1 MVSQRSKR
9 SQRTVLTTDRPAPS
23 PAALSACTVNRYLV
37 SARTPAGAVK
47 TVDRVAAD
55 TVTTLGAPVAAP
67 LAVSRCR
74 VTRYPVTAD
83 PPVAAGAVHCRVAVI
98 APPLPP
104 RAADRLA
111 GVPGTVR
118 GVTGTDSADQSPVP
132 AAFRARTRNRY
143 AVPLTRPVTVSEP
156 AVAAAVRIAPTWA
169 PAAVC
174 TWTS

>member
-1 MVSQRSKR
+1 MVAQRT
-9 SQRTVLTTDRPAPS
+9 QRTVPTTDRPAPS
-23 PAALSACTVNRYLV
+23 PAALTACTVNRYLV
-37 SARTPAGAVK
+37 PARTPAGAVK

-83 PPVAAGAVHCRVAVI
+83 PPVTAGAVHCRVAVI

-111 GVPGTVR
+111 GFPAR
-118 GVTGTDSADQSPVP
+118 SAG
-132 AAFRARTRNRY
+132 
-143 AVPLTRPVTVSEP
+143 
-156 AVAAAVRIAPTWA
+156 
-169 PAAVC
+169 
-174 TWTS
+174 